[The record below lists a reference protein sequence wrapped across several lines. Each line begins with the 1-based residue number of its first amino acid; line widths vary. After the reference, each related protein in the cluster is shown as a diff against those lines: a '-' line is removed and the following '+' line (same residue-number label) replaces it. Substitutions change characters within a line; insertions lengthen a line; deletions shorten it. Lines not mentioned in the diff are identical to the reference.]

1 MTRLAALITGAII
14 ALAVTLSAAGLASAT
29 PPPEPGYSYTLR
41 YEITGPFYL
50 GYYRDAFLDV
60 QRPGGAYAGHV
71 AFSATYATNH
81 LGQRRRFLEIDND
94 PGANV
99 HVRVDSGSS
108 VVDYHAT
115 TAGGL
120 FKHVFYYGV
129 RKWRVTLDDWASPW
143 FAPPLP

>member
-1 MTRLAALITGAII
+1 MTRLAALITGAMI
-14 ALAVTLSAAGLASAT
+14 ALAVTLIAPGLASAT
-29 PPPEPGYSYTLR
+29 PPPEPGYSYTIR
-41 YEITGPFYL
+41 YEIAGPFSI
-50 GYYRDAFLDV
+50 GYVREAFVDV
-60 QRPGGAYAGHV
+60 YRPGGAYAGQV
-71 AFSATYATNH
+71 FFDATYETNH

-94 PGANV
+94 PGANI

-115 TAGGL
+115 SAGGL

-143 FAPPLP
+143 FAPPLT